1 MDSDSYALIQDLGV
15 LDLERSVRRCDDCA
29 GVVTR
34 TIIERRDMKLTC
46 KSPRMVVTLWN
57 LRVLIFSYT
66 KDVDMS
72 LGKGVVYLGFWSEN
86 GWAKKM

>member
-15 LDLERSVRRCDDCA
+15 LNLERRVRRCDDCT

-34 TIIERRDMKLTC
+34 AIIERRDMKLTC
-46 KSPRMVVTLWN
+46 KSPRMVITLWD
-57 LRVLIFSYT
+57 LCILVFSYA
-66 KDVDMS
+66 KDVDVS

-86 GWAKKM
+86 R